1 MLFYAV
7 CYLFSSHQLIFPLLP
22 SGSASVVRYDPS
34 LPRHLAAREIR
45 SLNRKSLGLDRA
57 GKAKRAMTDKEKK
70 ALEKK
75 LSTLDQLGVIPAKE
89 NIEDQDHLDCEPSLL
104 PIKKRRISQ
113 DQRLALSMIGM
124 NGNDGNDDSSRRTR
138 RRLN

>member
-1 MLFYAV
+1 
-7 CYLFSSHQLIFPLLP
+7 
-22 SGSASVVRYDPS
+22 
-34 LPRHLAAREIR
+34 
-45 SLNRKSLGLDRA
+45 
-57 GKAKRAMTDKEKK
+57 MTDKEKK